1 MMLAKQTARTSQAL
15 WKQSKRSAA
24 TVAAVRQSDAS
35 AFPTDQQIRE
45 WSNRISFTSPDSDFC
60 GFSDKSITRPRPA
73 VPSEWS
79 SSMSFSSPESD
90 FVGVNAG
97 REYQEPT
104 WSEQLSFGSP
114 ENDFT
119 AAKVVTAMHA
129 PLSGSE
135 WSHNLSF
142 ASPEADFASQNVATA
157 EPFSAEWSQNMSFAS
172 PDSDFTA
179 QDVAD
184 AEPLNSEWSRG
195 LSFAS
200 PEADFAAGNVAT
212 AAPLNIEWSRG
223 LSFASPE
230 ADFVAENVAAAA
242 PLNIEW
248 SRGLSFA
255 SPEADFT
262 AENVATTAPLSA
274 SEWSESLS
282 FATPEADFTVRLPEQ
297 FISVQAPLPRNMTQ
311 VMQDPRAVVVTSA
324 ASPFKVVNVNEAW
337 VGLCGYK
344 PEEALGKS
352 LGSLLQG
359 SKTDTKVAN
368 SMVRR
373 LHLEEYAEA
382 VVFNYTKEGRE
393 FKNVVR
399 VAPMFADDGT
409 IEHFVGVLQEISND
423 SQVNLSQS

>member
-24 TVAAVRQSDAS
+24 TVAAARQSDAS
-35 AFPTDQQIRE
+35 TFPTDQQISE
-45 WSNRISFTSPDSDFC
+45 WSNRISFASPDSDFC
-60 GFSDKSITRPRPA
+60 GFGDKSITRPRPD

-79 SSMSFSSPESD
+79 RSMSFSSPESD

-97 REYQEPT
+97 RYQDPE

-119 AAKVVTAMHA
+119 AANVATAMHA
-129 PLSGSE
+129 PLPGSE
-135 WSHNLSF
+135 WSRNLSF
-142 ASPEADFASQNVATA
+142 ASPEADFVSQSVATA
-157 EPFSAEWSQNMSFAS
+157 EPFSTEWSQNMSFAS
-172 PDSDFTA
+172 PESDFTA

-184 AEPLNSEWSRG
+184 AAPLNAEWSQG

-200 PEADFAAGNVAT
+200 PETDFTAEKVAT
-212 AAPLNIEWSRG
+212 AAPLNIEWSSE

-230 ADFVAENVAAAA
+230 ADFVAENVATAA

-274 SEWSESLS
+274 SEWSGSLS
-282 FATPEADFTVRLPEQ
+282 FASPEADFTVQLPEQ

-359 SKTDTKVAN
+359 PKTDTGVAN

-373 LHLEEYAEA
+373 LHKEEYAEA
-382 VVFNYTKEGRE
+382 VVFNYTKAGRE
-393 FKNVVR
+393 FKNIVR
-399 VAPMFADDGT
+399 VAPMLADDGT
-409 IEHFVGVLQEISND
+409 IEHFVGVLQEISNE
-423 SQVNLSQS
+423 SQVHLSQS